1 LNVKIHI
8 YELTFV
14 EMKRVFV
21 NSFEG
26 GRFVP
31 MLSFAVNYY
40 FNRLD
45 VFGYHLVNFLI
56 HFGMA
61 ASIYF
66 FTMMTLTLPSTRE
79 RYGKYARKVAVGSA
93 LLFIVHPIQTQ
104 AVTYI
109 VQRMTSMAALFYMLA
124 MLAYIKGRQENSRY
138 RILFFALCAFSGVL
152 GFGSKQNTVVLPAA
166 VLLYEVYFFQKGNL
180 EFIKKRAGLVAILL
194 LVPIITAMAYTR
206 MNFIAGFLDEYAK
219 RDFTMLQRVLTE
231 QRVLLHYFVILF
243 YPHPSMLNL
252 DYDFSLSNSLFGPPS
267 TFLSLFILFWIFYL
281 AVYLYRREPLVS
293 FGIFW
298 FYGNLFLESSILA
311 LDIVNEHRLYL
322 PSVTFFMIFV
332 YFFVKFMEKTCKN
345 SNNRNII
352 TIIFL
357 STVLMIFC
365 SWTYQRNDVWQSVI
379 SILEDVTVKSPQKAR
394 QVINLGVAYSNAA
407 EYEKAINAFRQ
418 SIKLDPKYPEAHNN
432 LGNVYNKMGQYNK
445 AITEYTKALIMRP
458 NYNEAYNNMGSAYTK
473 MRNFQKAIELHKA
486 ALQINPKSEKT
497 YNNLGVAY
505 SNAGDVENAIKSYQS
520 SIRINPHFLNARINL
535 GMMYRTSRQFDKA
548 IKVFNEALGIFS
560 ADAGLYFNL
569 GDTYAAMKKTERA
582 LYAYNRALQINPNYP
597 EAINNIGLLFMNNK
611 RFDEAINQYQKAIAL
626 QDRPEFHYNLALSY
640 REKGLYQLAEQEF
653 RKMIAARPNFF
664 EAYFNLGLLYERIG
678 YIDQAIR
685 TYEEG
690 LKRKPNQ
697 LELLNQLAGI
707 YLNQKKDSPKALE
720 YYRKIVQVAPDH
732 PNVKE
737 VKNLIARLEKEKPS
751 LSRGAKTGQ

>member
-1 LNVKIHI
+1 M
-8 YELTFV
+8 E
-14 EMKRVFV
+14 RVFL
-21 NSFEG
+21 NSFDG

-56 HFGMA
+56 HFAMA
-61 ASIYF
+61 VSIYF
-66 FTMMTLTLPSTRE
+66 FTMMTFSLPSTRE

-93 LLFIVHPIQTQ
+93 LLFIAHPVQTQ

-124 MLAYIKGRQENSRY
+124 MLAYIKGRQEKSRN
-138 RILFFALCAFSGVL
+138 RILLFALCAVSGVL
-152 GFGSKQNTVVLPAA
+152 GFASKQNTVVLPAA
-166 VLLYEVYFFQKGNL
+166 ILLYEVYFFQKGSFD
-180 EFIKKRAGLVAILL
+180 FIKKRAGLVAILL

-219 RDFTMLQRVLTE
+219 RDFTMLQRLLTE
-231 QRVLLHYFVILF
+231 WRVLLHYFVLLF

-252 DYDFSLSNSLFGPPS
+252 DYDFSLSNSLFGPPT
-267 TFLSLFILFWIFYL
+267 TFLSLFILFWILYL

-298 FYGNLFLESSILA
+298 FYGNLFLESSFLA

-322 PSVTFFMIFV
+322 PSVTFFIIVV
-332 YFFVKFMEKTCKN
+332 YFFVKFLEKTCN
-345 SNNRNII
+345 RDHRRNII
-352 TIIFL
+352 AMITL
-357 STVLMIFC
+357 SAVLMILC
-365 SWTYQRNDVWQSVI
+365 SWTYKRNDAWQSVI

-407 EYEKAINAFRQ
+407 EYEKAIIAFRK

-432 LGNVYNKMGQYNK
+432 LGNVYNKMGQYDK

-486 ALQINPKSEKT
+486 ALKINPKSEKT

-505 SNAGDVENAIKSYQS
+505 SNAGEVENAIKSYKS

-535 GMMYRTSRQFDKA
+535 GMMYRTSGKFDKA
-548 IKVFNEALGIFS
+548 IQVFNEALQIFPNE
-560 ADAGLYFNL
+560 AGLYFNL
-569 GDTYAAMKKTERA
+569 GDTYAAMKQTERA
-582 LYAYNRALQINPNYP
+582 LNAYNLSLQINPNYP

-640 REKGLYQLAEQEF
+640 REKGLYQPAEQEF

-664 EAYFNLGLLYERIG
+664 EAYFNLGLLYEKTG
-678 YIDQAIR
+678 YFDQAIR
-685 TYEEG
+685 IYEEG
-690 LKRKPNQ
+690 LKKNPKQ
-697 LELLNQLAGI
+697 LELLNQLGRI
-707 YLNQKKDSPKALE
+707 YLSQKKDSSKALE
-720 YYRKIVQVAPDH
+720 YYRKIVQIAPDH
-732 PNVKE
+732 PNTKE
-737 VKNLIARLEKEKPS
+737 IKNIIAKLEKQNPS
-751 LSRGAKTGQ
+751 LSKAAKTGQ